1 MIPWAQCHSPQPAC
15 CFQVLLAPVTMELK
29 MTPHTYTVITVPQ
42 LQHDRYARQTYGDGG
57 KMVLVCVRS
66 RVLMQKAWLV
76 TGCFSS
82 HTFNYVRFGG
92 WYDQDYTRL
101 GRVPLETHQNF
112 VGLHP
117 GQANTKT
124 TNLSGSPMT
133 YRGHWKATSPKS
145 LPLLIF
151 PVWLCWEHTP
161 WGYHIQS

>member
-1 MIPWAQCHSPQPAC
+1 MIPWAQCHRPQPAC

-42 LQHDRYARQTYGDGG
+42 LQHDRYAQQTCREGG

-92 WYDQDYTRL
+92 
-101 GRVPLETHQNF
+101 
-112 VGLHP
+112 
-117 GQANTKT
+117 
-124 TNLSGSPMT
+124 
-133 YRGHWKATSPKS
+133 
-145 LPLLIF
+145 
-151 PVWLCWEHTP
+151 
-161 WGYHIQS
+161 